1 MRYLRGFAFEL
12 MHVAGRRAIDGN
24 SPWLH
29 RLGDF
34 PDKFD
39 SQQTILECGVLHLNV
54 ISEVELPLE
63 WPRGNTSIEIF
74 ALGLVRLVA
83 LDGDYI
89 LLGRHRDFVR
99 PETCNRKRNLVAVVA

>member
-39 SQQTILECGVLHLNV
+39 SQETILECGVLHLNV

-63 WPRGNTSIEIF
+63 RPARKYLDRDIRARSCPPCCPRW
-74 ALGLVRLVA
+74 
-83 LDGDYI
+83 
-89 LLGRHRDFVR
+89 
-99 PETCNRKRNLVAVVA
+99 